1 VLHQKKKQQWKMPD
15 STIVIAQAVSYVS
28 LTLIQAWCFFSDPTH
43 CREHCT
49 QHIHE
54 QEQVSILQIG

>member
-1 VLHQKKKQQWKMPD
+1 MPD